1 MDQIP
6 LVCIP
11 FAGAGASFF
20 HPWQALVPD
29 EIRLLA
35 IQLPGRE
42 WRLAE
47 DPYRDVA
54 TAVGDI
60 FPEVAE
66 ELDWGGPVM
75 LFGHSLGAVLAYEL
89 ARQFCATPG
98 FEVARVF
105 ASGSPGPWTRRSRRA
120 TGLSDDEFFD
130 RVSEFAEYSDDT
142 LQNPEVRELILPTL
156 RADVEMHEEYSPG
169 SADPLPVPITAI
181 RGSEDQL
188 VPAESAAEWASATER
203 EFNLV
208 DLPGGHMYL
217 IHSAAEILRLAGDAA
232 RQWQPVR

>member
-6 LVCIP
+6 LVCVP

-20 HPWQALVPD
+20 HPWQAYVPD
-29 EIRLLA
+29 EIRLLT

-42 WRLAE
+42 WRLDE

-54 TAVGDI
+54 TAVSDV

-75 LFGHSLGAVLAYEL
+75 FFGHSLGAVLAYEL
-89 ARQFCATPG
+89 AHQFCATPG
-98 FEVARVF
+98 FDVARLFV
-105 ASGSPGPWTRRSRRA
+105 SGSPGPWTKRARRA
-120 TGLSDDEFFD
+120 TGLPDEEFFD
-130 RVSEFAEYSDDT
+130 QVSEFAEYSDDA
-142 LQNPEVRELILPTL
+142 LRNPEVRELILPTL

-169 SADPLPVPITAI
+169 KADPLPAPITAL

-188 VPAESAAEWASATER
+188 VPADSAAEWAAATER
-203 EFNLV
+203 EFELV
-208 DLPGGHMYL
+208 SMPGGHMYL
-217 IHSAAEILRLAGDAA
+217 IKSAAEILGMVGEAV
-232 RQWQPVR
+232 RQWQLTG